1 MTTLW
6 LPPAVY
12 SQLMYYAWK
21 VDAEVGGMG
30 ILEFNSP
37 DPNDIYV
44 KEVFLVEQ
52 TVHGTECNLSS
63 EGMFNKYAGFIQG
76 GDDYRATHMQ
86 LWWHSHYTMS
96 PGHSTTDFATMKD
109 WDAEY
114 LVSLIINRKGEL
126 KAKLMT
132 KVPVMVIGDID
143 VSINWFDIAN
153 GTECETEVT
162 ELVKKQALAVATYK
176 GGYQQKQYTPYEGS
190 GGYVHNPQTGAWDAV
205 DDDDWEYTPTHRMTD
220 AEWQASEDA
229 YFEDVNKTKN
239 SSKKRKKKGN
249 GAAKEALGFP
259 VGEMDATEKTAL
271 RQMWDEKGDCTYD

>member
-1 MTTLW
+1 
-6 LPPAVY
+6 
-12 SQLMYYAWK
+12 MYYAWK

-86 LWWHSHYTMS
+86 LWWHSHYTMA
-96 PGHSTTDFATMKD
+96 PGHSSTDFATMKD

-143 VSINWFDIAN
+143 VSINWFDIPEN
-153 GTECETEVT
+153 VVCEEDVK
-162 ELVKKQALAVATYK
+162 ELVKKQSYAVATYV
-176 GGYQQKQYTPYEGS
+176 GGQKQPQAQYTPYGGH
-190 GGYVHNPQTGAWDAV
+190 GGYVHNPQTGKWDTVDA
-205 DDDDWEYTPTHRMTD
+205 DDDDWEYTPTHRMTE
-220 AEWQASEDA
+220 AEWEASEA
-229 YFEDVNKTKN
+229 EYFKDVQTERVVGKGAG
-239 SSKKRKKKGN
+239 KKKKKGN
-249 GAAKEALGFP
+249 GAAKEQIGFP
-259 VGEMDATEKTAL
+259 VGEMDAAEKASL
-271 RQMWDEKGDCTYD
+271 RMMWDEKGDCTYD